1 MFSTFFRLFRL
12 FLFNFQKLKKK
23 KLFPLTATKSIE
35 ASESTASIPN
45 EKQRYARVNFI
56 GSTEP
61 GSNSYE
67 TPILSS
73 EMTSTN
79 AVALT
84 GPIFVSSDTSPFTV
98 IEIANPIDVHV
109 LIGTN
114 GPNQRESEAIT
125 RGLDWLVEKRSS
137 DYGWVN
143 DTHMVILAK
152 EVRFDSDFG
161 YIITLL
167 FICQFW
173 LWLLFSVVGRT

>member
-1 MFSTFFRLFRL
+1 MFSTFSTFSQQIF
-12 FLFNFQKLKKK
+12 KKKQNK

-35 ASESTASIPN
+35 ASESTASIAT

-79 AVALT
+79 SVALT

-98 IEIANPIDVHV
+98 IEIANPIDEHI

-152 EVRFDSDFG
+152 EVRSDSEFG
-161 YIITLL
+161 
-167 FICQFW
+167 
-173 LWLLFSVVGRT
+173 